1 MEKRKFL
8 FIVNPISGG
17 IKKDRWIKELRKE
30 LNARQMNAE
39 IEFPSSGLDTQ
50 TIASQSVVA
59 GIDTLVACGG
69 DGTINDIARKIVST
83 ETALGIIPLG
93 SGNGFARALKIS
105 FNLSESLD
113 LVQKGSIQNLDSGLV
128 NERFFMNIA
137 GFGFDAHIAG
147 LFQGSKRRGLS
158 TYAKLTLQAYWKYK
172 PESYRIVTDGV
183 RSERKSFFSAVCNGS
198 QFGNEFT
205 VAPRADLMD
214 GLLELIEVDKPG
226 VMQVPLLALNAL
238 QRRFDKNKL
247 VQSANGRTFTIE
259 RLRAGLVNIDGEP
272 EMMENI
278 LHFSVNPGSL
288 PVICRQ

>member
-17 IKKDRWIKELRKE
+17 IKKDHWIKKLRQE

-39 IEFPSSGLDTQ
+39 IEFPSSDLDTQ
-50 TIASQSVVA
+50 TIASQAVVA

-93 SGNGFARALKIS
+93 SGNGFARALKIPFS
-105 FNLSESLD
+105 LSESLD

-147 LFQGSKRRGLS
+147 LFQGSKRRGFS

-183 RSERKSFFSAVCNGS
+183 HSERKSFFSAVCNGS
-198 QFGNEFT
+198 QFGNNFT

-247 VQSANGRTFTIE
+247 VQTANGSTFTIE
-259 RLRAGLVNIDGEP
+259 RFQAGLVNIDGEP
-272 EMMENI
+272 EMMENK
-278 LHFSVNPGSL
+278 LHFSVNQGSL